1 MYKMQ
6 WCMSYIR
13 KAQDDQ
19 QASPPNANALTQRP
33 IPLLTAMA
41 LLQCFLLQCP
51 VYTLVHC
58 LSIPT
63 SLLRLNSTKLS

>member
-1 MYKMQ
+1 MRRARSIAIIRAMSIHKMQ

-41 LLQCFLLQCP
+41 LL
-51 VYTLVHC
+51 
-58 LSIPT
+58 
-63 SLLRLNSTKLS
+63 